1 MSSESKSPH
10 ENSPSSPLSPLP
22 QVSSFTNL
30 STNTTVNPFVLP
42 SPPLISSFTL
52 NESIS
57 TSGAFITN
65 QQGLNTDGNSITY
78 TTFSTITSA
87 ENDDI
92 TINQDL
98 RQIVTAYYDNTTV
111 STSETMQ
118 VIRDIQ
124 GYASTIQCTSFHGKG
139 TIDDY
144 TAMFE
149 AAAKIANDTK
159 QMNLVVDISGF
170 NEFGAA
176 ADELSSLFTS
186 FITKL
191 QSINI
196 IDDLDFLKSVR
207 LALSKISNLVNVFG
221 TFKQTIL
228 ATASVEIPKSAHDAR
243 LLVEGVVGQVNCAM
257 KYIAHFVDGNN
268 VAPPNAEL
276 SETEKNIIS
285 SAVKTIDHWQALCDL
300 DATVSMNNN
309 PDIVYMKSASR
320 TLHAQTASLRYNI
333 SSLRSKI
340 SGFNNM

>member
-1 MSSESKSPH
+1 
-10 ENSPSSPLSPLP
+10 
-22 QVSSFTNL
+22 
-30 STNTTVNPFVLP
+30 
-42 SPPLISSFTL
+42 
-52 NESIS
+52 
-57 TSGAFITN
+57 
-65 QQGLNTDGNSITY
+65 
-78 TTFSTITSA
+78 
-87 ENDDI
+87 
-92 TINQDL
+92 
-98 RQIVTAYYDNTTV
+98 
-111 STSETMQ
+111 MQ
-118 VIRDIQ
+118 VIGDIQ
-124 GYASTIQCTSFHGKG
+124 AYASTIQCSSFHGKG

-207 LALSKISNLVNVFG
+207 LALSKISNLVDVFG

-228 ATASVEIPKSAHDAR
+228 ATATVEIPKSAHDTR

-276 SETEKNIIS
+276 SATEKNIIS

-320 TLHAQTASLRYNI
+320 ALQTQTASLRHNI